1 MGFTKKH
8 IFDSLAYM
16 KKPSKNMG
24 ITGLHFISRT
34 GFIRLAFSSAFIST
48 FVFVVFSYL
57 LSTSISFAALLL
69 SLGFALVLTIF
80 FLLSANQF
88 LVSSF
93 RKELDLFR
101 RILESSSEPMLI
113 TDSDSRIEYVNPAY
127 CAVTGYTSEEVIGK
141 SPGMMKSGKH
151 DAVFFTEMWKSILE
165 TGQWEGEIW
174 DKKKSGEIYPK
185 WLSINTVR
193 HDDNTVW
200 KYIGIFSDLTSLK
213 QTEQHLEYLAHY
225 DSLTNIPNRLLFRDR
240 LQQAMK
246 RADRSRSMVALLF
259 FDLNRFKQVNDTFGH
274 FAGDQLLIEF
284 ANRVG
289 GCLRDEDTLARIGG
303 DEFAICLD
311 DIKSRVG
318 VEKVIGKIID
328 VLTPEFLIK
337 GHILYVTTS
346 IGVSLYPT
354 DGDRADTLLTNADTA
369 MYVAKEMGDN
379 RFFFFEPSLKNKSFE
394 HLSIETSLRQAIAN
408 EEFVLHYQPQVDLK
422 TGGVTGIEALI
433 RRKQG
438 TWLVPPA
445 KFIYLAE
452 ETGLIVPISEWVL
465 KSACRQNKKWR
476 NDGLPPL
483 RMAVNF
489 TAAQLFSVKLLNV
502 VEEVLKDTGL
512 DPGLL
517 ELELTERVIVKDA
530 EGAIQLMR
538 DLKSLGIHLSIDD
551 FGTGYSSLSYLNR
564 FPVDRL
570 KIDISFVKACHR
582 DPYSAS
588 ITRAIINLAHNLG
601 MKVIAEGVETKGQL
615 DFLTEHG
622 CDEIQGFY
630 FSVPLPTDRFV
641 SLIESGKSLNDVKL
655 A

>member
-1 MGFTKKH
+1 MP

-16 KKPSKNMG
+16 KKTFKNMG
-24 ITGLHFISRT
+24 TLGLHFVSRT
-34 GFIRLAFSSAFIST
+34 GFITFALSTALIAT
-48 FVFVVFSYL
+48 FVFIIFSYL
-57 LSTSISFAALLL
+57 LSERISFVALLL

-80 FLLSANQF
+80 FLLSANTF

-93 RKELDLFR
+93 RKELALFWSV
-101 RILESSSEPMLI
+101 LESSSEPMLI
-113 TDSDSRIEYVNPAY
+113 TDANGRIEYVNPAF
-127 CAVTGYTSEEVIGK
+127 CSVTGYLSEEVIGK
-141 SPGMMKSGKH
+141 NPSIMKSGRH
-151 DAVFFTEMWKSILE
+151 DATFYTEMWKSIQE

-174 DKKKSGEIYPK
+174 DKRKSGEIYPK

-193 HDDNTVW
+193 HHDNTVW
-200 KYIGIFSDLTSLK
+200 KYVGIFSDLTSLK

-246 RADRSRSMVALLF
+246 RADRSRSKVALLF
-259 FDLNRFKQVNDTFGH
+259 FDLNRFKHVNDTFGH

-289 GCLRDEDTLARIGG
+289 GCIRDEDTLARIGG
-303 DEFAICLD
+303 DEFAIVLD
-311 DIKSRVG
+311 DIKSRID
-318 VEKVIGKIID
+318 VENVIGKIMD
-328 VLTPEFLIK
+328 TLTPQFLIK

-346 IGVSLYPT
+346 IGVALYPT
-354 DGDRADTLLTNADTA
+354 DGNRSDILFTNADMA
-369 MYVAKEMGDN
+369 MYVAKEMGGN
-379 RFFFFEPSLKNKSFE
+379 SFFFFEPSLINISFE
-394 HLSIETSLRQAIAN
+394 HLSTETNLRQAIAN

-422 TGGVTGIEALI
+422 TGAITGMESLI

-438 TWLVPPA
+438 EWLVPPT

-465 KSACRQNKKWR
+465 KSACRQNKQWI
-476 NDGLPPL
+476 NDGLPPM
-483 RMAVNF
+483 RMGVNF
-489 TAAQLFSVKLLNV
+489 TAAQLFSVKLLNL

-517 ELELTERVIVKDA
+517 ELELTERVIVKDP
-530 EGAIQLMR
+530 GSAIQLMR

-564 FPVDRL
+564 FPVDKL
-570 KIDISFVKACHR
+570 KIDISFVKECHR
-582 DPYSAS
+582 DPHSAS

-630 FSVPLPTDRFV
+630 FSIPLSPDGLK
-641 SLIESGKSLNDVKL
+641 SLIKSEKLLKDVKS

>member
-1 MGFTKKH
+1 ML

-16 KKPSKNMG
+16 KKTFKNMG
-24 ITGLHFISRT
+24 TLGLHFVSRT
-34 GFIRLAFSSAFIST
+34 GFITFALSTALIAT
-48 FVFVVFSYL
+48 FVFIIFSYL
-57 LSTSISFAALLL
+57 LSERISFVALLL

-80 FLLSANQF
+80 FLLSANTF

-93 RKELDLFR
+93 RKELDLFWSV
-101 RILESSSEPMLI
+101 LESSSEPMLI
-113 TDSDSRIEYVNPAY
+113 TDANGRIEYVNPAF
-127 CAVTGYTSEEVIGK
+127 CSVTGYLSEEVIGK
-141 SPGMMKSGKH
+141 NPSIMKSGRH
-151 DAVFFTEMWKSILE
+151 DAAFYTEMWKSIQE

-174 DKKKSGEIYPK
+174 DKRKSGEIYPK

-193 HDDNTVW
+193 HHDNTVW
-200 KYIGIFSDLTSLK
+200 KYVGIFSDLTSLK

-246 RADRSRSMVALLF
+246 RADRSRSKVALLF
-259 FDLNRFKQVNDTFGH
+259 FDLNRFKHVNDTFGH

-289 GCLRDEDTLARIGG
+289 GCIRDEDTLARIGG
-303 DEFAICLD
+303 DEFAIVLD
-311 DIKSRVG
+311 DIKSRID
-318 VEKVIGKIID
+318 VENVIGKIMD
-328 VLTPEFLIK
+328 TLTPQFLIK

-346 IGVSLYPT
+346 IGVALYPT
-354 DGDRADTLLTNADTA
+354 DGNRSDILFTNADMA
-369 MYVAKEMGDN
+369 MYVAKEMGGN
-379 RFFFFEPSLKNKSFE
+379 SFFFFEPSLINISFE
-394 HLSIETSLRQAIAN
+394 HLSTETNLRQAIAN

-422 TGGVTGIEALI
+422 TGAITGMESLI

-438 TWLVPPA
+438 EWLVPPA

-465 KSACRQNKKWR
+465 KSACRQNKQWI
-476 NDGLPPL
+476 NDGLPH
-483 RMAVNF
+483 MCMGVNF
-489 TAAQLFSVKLLNV
+489 TAAQLFSVKLLNL

-517 ELELTERVIVKDA
+517 ELELTERVIVKDP
-530 EGAIQLMR
+530 GSAIQLMR

-564 FPVDRL
+564 FPVDKL
-570 KIDISFVKACHR
+570 KIDISFVKECHR
-582 DPYSAS
+582 DPHSAS

-630 FSVPLPTDRFV
+630 FSIPLSPDGLK
-641 SLIESGKSLNDVKL
+641 SLIKSEKLLKDVKS